1 MDNIFQTEI
10 FGIEEINF
18 GNFVRVR
25 HGVRIRK
32 AEIILKHFTIRNDIL
47 TLCSDRKLK
56 GMERVW

>member
-47 TLCSDRKLK
+47 TLCSERK
-56 GMERVW
+56 